1 VIVSLTVWETHM
13 APPNPD
19 DATKDDDHGALTA
32 AETLLR
38 DDFGQAWQH
47 FRHLETM
54 RSQYLAFAFTI
65 TLASYAA
72 AITLV
77 ANIEKIDSMVVLLT
91 GVFVQLYCLV
101 VGSLYFSVRKI
112 RVVLAHF
119 RRTIEDVRHY
129 FYDRVKTGF
138 DYDTGRLDI
147 SRQSYTVLGWR
158 LFRLQTA
165 SELIL
170 IAFLVV
176 SGVVEAICAVG
187 IFALAPTWWQATLV
201 VILFACVATIVTAVM
216 RFAWVQREDEFS
228 AQAHH

>member
-1 VIVSLTVWETHM
+1 MTPTN
-13 APPNPD
+13 PN
-19 DATKDDDHGALTA
+19 DATKDDDHNALTA

-54 RSQYLAFAFTI
+54 RSQYLAFAITI

-72 AITLV
+72 AIPIL
-77 ANIEKIDSMVVLLT
+77 ADIEKIDSVVVLTT
-91 GVFVQLYCLV
+91 GSFVQLHSLIL
-101 VGSLYFSVRKI
+101 GSLYFSVRKI
-112 RVVLAHF
+112 RIVLAHY
-119 RRTIEDVRHY
+119 RRTIEDVRRY
-129 FYDRVKTGF
+129 FYDRVKADF
-138 DYDTGRLDI
+138 EYDTGRLNI

-165 SELIL
+165 SELLL

-176 SGVVEAICAVG
+176 SGVVEAICAFG
-187 IFALAPTWWQATLV
+187 IFALAPPWWQATLV
-201 VILFACVATIVTAVM
+201 VILLACVATIVTAVI
-216 RFAWVQREDEFS
+216 RFAWIQRDDEFS